1 MMHFIVLIE
10 FLPPADVR
18 NVEMCSNVKVV
29 GNVTGS
35 VLHYILQSPNRHMQ
49 IKIFPLSMKSVG
61 SSMNEPLF
69 FCPILSDQ
77 VDFLFSR
84 LSVWG

>member
-1 MMHFIVLIE
+1 MLH
-10 FLPPADVR
+10 
-18 NVEMCSNVKVV
+18 
-29 GNVTGS
+29 TGS

-49 IKIFPLSMKSVG
+49 IKIFLLSMKSVR
-61 SSMNEPLF
+61 SSMNEPLFF